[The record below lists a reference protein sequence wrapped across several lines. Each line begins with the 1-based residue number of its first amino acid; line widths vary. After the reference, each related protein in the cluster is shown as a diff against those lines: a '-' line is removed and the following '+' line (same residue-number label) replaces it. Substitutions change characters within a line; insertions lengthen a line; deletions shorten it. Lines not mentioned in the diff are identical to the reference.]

1 MFVYNAQRKK
11 VQLVPLETEFVRD
24 RVSRLATVAV
34 RRVQP
39 ERESTNTS
47 GLVARAARAFFEVG
61 TGAGKAAA
69 AAASTSEPKGPP
81 PVCFRES
88 NTGLL
93 HLVYREVVIRF
104 RAGLPNTTRNAL
116 LKKYGFKVR
125 RVNPFFENQVIVYN
139 PQRAHSGEK
148 LLEIANDIAETGDV
162 EFSAP
167 NFVSQYRRLAV
178 PAIRSEEWHL
188 KNNGAGGAKK
198 NEDVAASAAWKV
210 TTGKR
215 SVVVAVLDDGVDID
229 HPNLKANI
237 WKNPNASAK
246 DKFGRDFYLANDH
259 PDHFNPRPKIFQFP
273 FDQMDGND
281 IHGTCC
287 AGVIA
292 AAGNDGGSIGIAP
305 ECRILPVKIF
315 HGNNLVADERVADAM
330 RYSATI
336 ADILSCS
343 WGGGEASVDVQ
354 HALSDLGS
362 ARSGRGVAIFCAA
375 GNEDHDPVGFPASDP
390 NAIAVTASTD
400 QAKLA
405 SYSNVGPEASVCAPS
420 SGGVR
425 GIFTTDVSTAGRG
438 FNLGVKAA
446 GGKDGLHTNDFGG
459 TSSATPLAAGV
470 AALVLSVRSNL
481 SRDALREVL
490 QNTADKI
497 GSGYDANGHSNRFG
511 FGRVNAAKAIDHAAG
526 MTPTAAKKPAKKSAK
541 KGTKKTA
548 KKR

>member
-1 MFVYNAQRKK
+1 MFVYNTQKK
-11 VQLVPLETEFVRD
+11 KIQLVALDTEIVTD
-24 RVSRLATVAV
+24 RVTRSATVAV

-47 GLVARAARAFFEVG
+47 GLVARAARAYFELG
-61 TGAGKAAA
+61 RREPGKAGAVP
-69 AAASTSEPKGPP
+69 EPKGPP
-81 PVCFRES
+81 PVCFREAR
-88 NTGLL
+88 TGLL
-93 HLVYREVVIRF
+93 HLVYREVVVRF
-104 RAGLPNTTRNAL
+104 RAGIKSSTRNAL

-125 RVNPFFENQVIVYN
+125 RINPFFSNQVIVYN
-139 PQRAHSGEK
+139 PQRQHTGEK
-148 LLEIANDIAETGDV
+148 LVEIANDLTETEEV

-178 PAIRSEEWHL
+178 PSIRSEEWHL
-188 KNNGAGGAKK
+188 KNRGGGGAKK
-198 NEDVAASAAWKV
+198 NEDVDALSAWQV
-210 TTGKR
+210 TSGKS

-229 HPNLKANI
+229 HPNLKSNI
-237 WKNPNASAK
+237 WRNSNASAK
-246 DKFGRDFYLANDH
+246 DKFGRDFFLANDH
-259 PDHFNPRPKIFQFP
+259 PDHFNPRPKLFQFP

-287 AGVIA
+287 AGVVA
-292 AAGNDGGSIGIAP
+292 AAGTGGGSIGIAP
-305 ECRILPVKIF
+305 GCRLLAVKIF

-343 WGGGEASVDVQ
+343 WGGGDANPDVQ
-354 HALSDLGS
+354 KALEDLGS
-362 ARSGRGVAIFCAA
+362 ARGGRGVAIFCAA

-400 QAKLA
+400 KARLA

-425 GIFTTDVSTAGRG
+425 GIFTTDVSTSGRG
-438 FNLGVKAA
+438 FNIGVAAA

-470 AALVLSVRSNL
+470 AALVLSVQPKL
-481 SRDALREVL
+481 SRDALRDVL
-490 QNTADKI
+490 QSTADKI
-497 GSGYDANGHSNRFG
+497 GTGYDANGHSDKFG
-511 FGRVNAAKAIDHAAG
+511 FGRVNAGAAVDKAAG
-526 MTPTAAKKPAKKSAK
+526 MKLAAKKPSKGAKGAKKKPAKKRRK
-541 KGTKKTA
+541 K
-548 KKR
+548 

>member
-1 MFVYNAQRKK
+1 M
-11 VQLVPLETEFVRD
+11 
-24 RVSRLATVAV
+24 SRLATVAV

-47 GLVARAARAFFEVG
+47 GLVSRAARAFFEVG

-69 AAASTSEPKGPP
+69 AAASTKEPKGPP

-93 HLVYREVVIRF
+93 HMVYRELVIRF
-104 RAGLPNTTRNAL
+104 RAGLSNTTRSAL

-125 RVNPFFENQVIVYN
+125 RVNPYFKNQVIVYN
-139 PQRAHSGEK
+139 PQRQHTGEK
-148 LLEIANDIAETGDV
+148 LLEISNDISETGDV

-188 KNNGAGGAKK
+188 KNNGGGGAKR
-198 NEDVAASAAWKV
+198 NEDVDASAAWKV

-237 WKNPNASAK
+237 WKNPNAAAK

-354 HALSDLGS
+354 HALSDLG
-362 ARSGRGVAIFCAA
+362 
-375 GNEDHDPVGFPASDP
+375 
-390 NAIAVTASTD
+390 
-400 QAKLA
+400 
-405 SYSNVGPEASVCAPS
+405 
-420 SGGVR
+420 
-425 GIFTTDVSTAGRG
+425 
-438 FNLGVKAA
+438 
-446 GGKDGLHTNDFGG
+446 
-459 TSSATPLAAGV
+459 
-470 AALVLSVRSNL
+470 
-481 SRDALREVL
+481 
-490 QNTADKI
+490 
-497 GSGYDANGHSNRFG
+497 
-511 FGRVNAAKAIDHAAG
+511 
-526 MTPTAAKKPAKKSAK
+526 
-541 KGTKKTA
+541 
-548 KKR
+548 

>member
-1 MFVYNAQRKK
+1 LLSA
-11 VQLVPLETEFVRD
+11 
-24 RVSRLATVAV
+24 
-34 RRVQP
+34 
-39 ERESTNTS
+39 
-47 GLVARAARAFFEVG
+47 AARAFFEVG

-188 KNNGAGGAKK
+188 KNNGGGGAKK

>member
-24 RVSRLATVAV
+24 RVSRMATVAV
-34 RRVQP
+34 RGVQP

-61 TGAGKAAA
+61 TAPGKAAA
-69 AAASTSEPKGPP
+69 AAAATSEPKGPP

-148 LLEIANDIAETGDV
+148 LLEITNDISETGDV

-188 KNNGAGGAKK
+188 KNNGGGGAKR
-198 NEDVAASAAWKV
+198 NEDVDASAAWKV

-215 SVVVAVLDDGVDID
+215 TVVVAVLDDGVDID

-237 WKNPNASAK
+237 WRNPNASAK

-292 AAGNDGGSIGIAP
+292 AVGNDGGSTGIAP
-305 ECRILPVKIF
+305 QCRILPVKIF

-362 ARSGRGVAIFCAA
+362 SRSGRGVAIFCAA

-405 SYSNVGPEASVCAPS
+405 SYSNVGPEAAVCAPS

-425 GIFTTDVSTAGRG
+425 GIFTTDVSIAGRG
-438 FNLGVKAA
+438 FNLGVTAA

-497 GSGYDANGHSNRFG
+497 GTGYDANGHSDRFG
-511 FGRVNAAKAIDHAAG
+511 FGRVNAGKAIDHAAG
-526 MTPTAAKKPAKKSAK
+526 MTPTAAKKPSKKSA
-541 KGTKKTA
+541 KKTA